1 MVNSFTTAVL
11 SLMIKWHTQNGMGSK
26 QLFLEHTPDAWV
38 HRELKIRFIIYK
50 MRGFIEAR
58 QLSKN
63 VISLKKLKTIA
74 LEM

>member
-1 MVNSFTTAVL
+1 
-11 SLMIKWHTQNGMGSK
+11 
-26 QLFLEHTPDAWV
+26 
-38 HRELKIRFIIYK
+38 